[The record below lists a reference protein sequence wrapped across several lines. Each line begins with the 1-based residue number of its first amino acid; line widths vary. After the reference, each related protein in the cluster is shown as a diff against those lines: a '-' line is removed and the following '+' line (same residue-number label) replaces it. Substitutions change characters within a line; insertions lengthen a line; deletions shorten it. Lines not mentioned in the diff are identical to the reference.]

1 MENEL
6 RKTFE
11 ITQISDAGI
20 YWLKENLIFPDG
32 ENGIKGKLVYQKEM
46 EEYMDQETNGVEINN
61 LSREL
66 EWENGEISLKIE
78 PEE

>member
-20 YWLKENLIFPDG
+20 YWLKENLIFPDD

>member
-1 MENEL
+1 M

-20 YWLKENLIFPDG
+20 YWLKENLIFPDD